1 MKNAIINIQI
11 AVFLWG
17 FTGILGKLISLN
29 APVLVWWRM
38 LLAAAIMAVILTIR
52 KEWIK
57 YPKKDFFKIIGIG
70 LLFAA
75 HWILFFAAIKLA
87 NASIAMICLASAS
100 VFISLLEPLI
110 NKTPFKIKELSLGLI
125 ALVGVLCIYVFQ
137 PEDIQAEYQMVNFDL
152 GLIFGILAAILSAVF
167 TIFNK
172 PISEKY
178 PSKPTVFL
186 EMTAGFV
193 GISILGIFF
202 YRPDVG
208 THLLPQ
214 AWDWLWLGILAYFC
228 TVLAQ
233 SLALKSLKVLDAF
246 TTTIT
251 VNLEPIYGIILAV
264 FILHENNQFGWG
276 TYLGMSL
283 ILLSLALQVFSV
295 IKQNKS
301 KKLANTSIK

>member
-1 MKNAIINIQI
+1 MKNAIINIQV

-17 FTGILGKLISLN
+17 FTGILGKLITLN

-38 LLAAAIMAVILTIR
+38 LIAASIMAVILTLQ
-52 KEWIK
+52 KGWIK
-57 YPKKDFFKIIGIG
+57 YPKKDFLKIIGIG

-75 HWILFFAAIKLA
+75 HWILFFGAIKLA

-110 NKTPFKIKELSLGLI
+110 NKTPFKIKELTLGLV
-125 ALVGVLCIYVFQ
+125 ALLGVLCIYIFQ
-137 PEDIQAEYQMVNFDL
+137 PENIKTEYQMVNFDL
-152 GLIFGILAAILSAVF
+152 GLLFGILAAILSAVF

-178 PSKPTVFL
+178 PAKPTVFL
-186 EMTAGFV
+186 EMCSGFV
-193 GISILGIFF
+193 GISILGLFF
-202 YRPDVG
+202 YEAESNASI
-208 THLLPQ
+208 LPQ
-214 AWDWLWLGILAYFC
+214 GMDWLWLLLLSYFC

-246 TTTIT
+246 TTTIS

-264 FILHENNQFGWG
+264 IILKENNQFGWG

-283 ILLSLALQVFSV
+283 IILSLALQVRS
-295 IKQNKS
+295 ILKQNKT
-301 KKLANTSIK
+301 KKLANTQL

>member
-38 LLAAAIMAVILTIR
+38 LLAAGIMALILTIK

-110 NKTPFKIKELSLGLI
+110 NKTAFKIKELSLGVI
-125 ALVGVLCIYVFQ
+125 ALLGVLCIYLFQ
-137 PEDIQAEYQMVNFDL
+137 PSNIEAEYQMVNFDL
-152 GLIFGILAAILSAVF
+152 GLIFGILAAILSAIF

-178 PSKPTVFL
+178 PAKPTVFL
-186 EMTAGFV
+186 EMISGFV
-193 GISILGIFF
+193 GISLLGLFF
-202 YRPDVG
+202 YQPD
-208 THLLPQ
+208 TASTFWPQ
-214 AWDWLWLGILAYFC
+214 GWDWLWLGILAYFC

-233 SLALKSLKVLDAF
+233 SLALKSLKILDAF

-264 FILHENNQFGWG
+264 IILKENNQFGWG
-276 TYLGMSL
+276 TYLGMCL
-283 ILLSLALQVFSV
+283 IILSLALQVRSI
-295 IKQNKS
+295 IK
-301 KKLANTSIK
+301 